1 MSVNVIVQEFG
12 KNKQVMVSIPRAV
25 AQLLG
30 FTKGKS
36 AHWVLENGELKLRL
50 EENDV

>member
-1 MSVNVIVQEFG
+1 MTIQVKIQEFG

-30 FTKGKS
+30 YEKGRTAK
-36 AHWVLENGELKLRL
+36 WVLEKGELKLKL
-50 EENDV
+50 EEQ